1 MAKRADS
8 VVGIDLGKHVL
19 KAVALR
25 RKNDARFVLTNF
37 ASRPVPE
44 EFVSPEDLAREL
56 KQLLRDLGGS
66 AKACAF
72 AVSDPGTILRIIEQ
86 PDTPVHLLRTALR
99 LNGLAVLNQECK
111 EFVLDVAPVVNGGST
126 IDKPALGGSNVAVQ
140 SGVATQTKYLVGGM
154 LRSQIKQIVAAAA
167 KSRLSADLLQ
177 LAPVCSFNA
186 FEFAYPEVF
195 ANEPFLLLDMG
206 HLQSTV
212 LIGSRGE
219 LVLVRSIDY
228 GGKALMQALTAE
240 DALDADAAWL
250 MIQQGDEGMTEI
262 CRNSLARLGME
273 VRNSIGFFEG
283 QREEGINRI
292 FVSGGLARAETVLQ
306 SLSDELGLPCEIWD
320 PLETCELSLPA
331 AKRQSLPNEFV
342 SLNVACGAAFEYLKQ

>member
-19 KAVALR
+19 KGVALR
-25 RKNDARFVLTNF
+25 RKGDSRFILTSF

-44 EFVSPEDLAREL
+44 EFTSADDLSREL
-56 KQLLRDLGGS
+56 KQLLRDLGGGT
-66 AKACAF
+66 KACAF
-72 AVSDPGTILRIIEQ
+72 AVSDPSTILRIIEQ
-86 PDTPVHLLRTALR
+86 PDTPVDMLRMALR

-111 EFVLDVAPVVNGGST
+111 DFVLDVAPVGAQAGDGST
-126 IDKPALGGSNVAVQ
+126 SEKSSGGGTSVL
-140 SGVATQTKYLVGGM
+140 TQTKYLVGGM
-154 LRSQIKQIVAAAA
+154 LRSQVKQIAAAA
-167 KSRLSADLLQ
+167 SKLRLSAELLQ
-177 LAPVCSFNA
+177 VAPVCSFNA
-186 FEFAYPEVF
+186 FEFAYPEIF
-195 ANEPFLLLDMG
+195 EKEAFLLLDIG

-212 LIGSRGE
+212 LIGSKGE
-219 LVLVRSIDY
+219 LILVRSIDY

-262 CRNSLARLGME
+262 CRGSLARLGIE

-283 QREEGINRI
+283 QREEAINRI

-306 SLSDELGLPCEIWD
+306 TLSDELSLPCEIWD
-320 PLETCELSLPA
+320 PLETCEVAVPA
-331 AKRQSLPNEFV
+331 AKRQALPNEFV
-342 SLNVACGAAFEYLKQ
+342 SLNVACGAAFEYLNT